1 MDVSTFISPCPTFF
15 FFFLAYPTLNLC
27 QHPLHIELDPPRISL
42 SIPSLGQTIAC
53 SN

>member
-1 MDVSTFISPCPTFF
+1 MDLSTFLSLCPTL
-15 FFFLAYPTLNLC
+15 FFFLSYLTLNLC
-27 QHPLHIELDPPRISL
+27 QRPLHIELDPPSISL

>member
-1 MDVSTFISPCPTFF
+1 MDLNTFLSPAPLFF
-15 FFFLAYPTLNLC
+15 FSYPALNLC
-27 QHPLHIELDPPRISL
+27 QRPLHIELEPPSISL